1 MLVHPQFDPVAVS
14 LGPLDIHW
22 YGLTYLVAFVGG
34 WALARL
40 RTSRPDSPV
49 NAEQLGDLLFYMAL
63 GVILGGRFGYVL
75 FYHFERFLAEPL
87 WLIQIWEGGM
97 SFHGG
102 LIGVLAAM
110 LMFAR
115 RIDTGFFNIADF
127 IAPVIPVGLGLGRI
141 GNFINGELWGRP
153 TSPELPWA
161 MVFPQAGDALP
172 RHPSQLYQ
180 FALEGVLLF
189 VVLWWFSARP
199 RPRMAVS
206 GLFLAGYG
214 VLRSVAEFY
223 REPDAHLGFVLLD
236 WMTMGQVLSAPMI
249 VAGVILLFLAYRQGR
264 SA

>member
-14 LGPLDIHW
+14 LGPLAIHW
-22 YGLTYLVAFVGG
+22 YGLTYLVAFIGG
-34 WALARL
+34 WALARS
-40 RTSRPDSPV
+40 RTSRADSPV

-75 FYHFERFLAEPL
+75 FYHFDRFLADPL
-87 WLIQIWEGGM
+87 WLVQIWQGGM

-102 LIGVLAAM
+102 LIGVLVAM

-115 RIDTGFFNIADF
+115 RIGSGFFNIADF
-127 IAPVIPVGLGLGRI
+127 IAPVIPLGLGLGRL

-153 TSPELPWA
+153 ASPDLPWA

-214 VLRSVAEFY
+214 VLRFAAEFY

-236 WMTMGQVLSAPMI
+236 WMTMGQILSAPMVI
-249 VAGVILLFLAYRQGR
+249 AGAILLFLAYRQGS